1 MVVLLLPA
9 LVTVSFTEYLPEVV
23 YVCDGFCNVEVFP
36 APMSLNI
43 QLHVVGFR
51 VDRSEN
57 VT

>member
-1 MVVLLLPA
+1 
-9 LVTVSFTEYLPEVV
+9 LVTVSFTEYLPTVI

-36 APMSLNI
+36 TLISLNI
-43 QLHVVGFR
+43 QPHIVGFR